1 MPVVLAGLWL
11 PLVKTAQCVLENIM
25 SKFFALLLFCI
36 FFSSC
41 FNSTTINASKDLE
54 YYPLPKN
61 AQWEYQAKG
70 GLGSDI
76 TNAKVIRNIDG
87 EILISGK
94 TYTKIKTSS
103 PNNSKSEGNSFEFYR
118 IDKDGLYIIENDK
131 PTTKEYL
138 WLPIP
143 IPEQTSWRLTDGN
156 EASEAK
162 AEKITAFEV
171 NGKKYT
177 DCLKITVSKNQNGNP
192 ITAFYYLSRGIG
204 LIKLDTKGQFMGTNL
219 SVEMN
224 LENYKSG
231 N

>member
-1 MPVVLAGLWL
+1 MN
-11 PLVKTAQCVLENIM
+11 T
-25 SKFFALLLFCI
+25 
-36 FFSSC
+36 
-41 FNSTTINASKDLE
+41 SKDLE

-61 AQWEYQAKG
+61 AQWEYQASG

-76 TNAKVIRNIDG
+76 TKARVIRSVDG

-103 PNNSKSEGNSFEFYR
+103 PNNPKSEGASFEFYR

-143 IPEQTSWRLTDGN
+143 IPEQISWRLSNGN
-156 EASEAK
+156 GVSEAK
-162 AEKITAFEV
+162 AEKIAEFEV
-171 NGKKYT
+171 NGKKYN

-204 LIKLDTKGQFMGTNL
+204 LIKLDTKGQFMGTDL

-224 LENYKSG
+224 LENYKLGS
-231 N
+231 